1 MEITL
6 SPELAAAVERG
17 IASGR
22 YASAEDYVAEA
33 LEQMEE
39 RDGWRA
45 ETLEET
51 REKLEEAW
59 QQAERG
65 EVFTLEEV
73 RDHMNEMKSRW
84 RAARQVL

>member
-1 MEITL
+1 MEIRL
-6 SPELAAAVERG
+6 SPQLEAAVARG

-22 YASAEDYVAEA
+22 YASAEEYVAEA
-33 LEQMEE
+33 VELLAE
-39 RDGWRA
+39 RDGWRE

-73 RDHMNEMKSRW
+73 RDHMNEMKSKW
-84 RAARQVL
+84 RAARQVV